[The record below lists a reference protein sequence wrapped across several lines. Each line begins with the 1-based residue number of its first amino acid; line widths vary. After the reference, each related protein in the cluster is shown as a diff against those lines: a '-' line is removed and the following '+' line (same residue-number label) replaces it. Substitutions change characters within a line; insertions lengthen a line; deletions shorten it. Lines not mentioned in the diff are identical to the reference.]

1 MATIIDSLQSILQTL
16 TLNPSSPLVMYATI
30 AFSVIAAWFGF
41 TKTIAAL
48 KLPMNAGFRPVL
60 SLVAFVAICLLSATL
75 TKAYGS
81 PRVSSAALSKFLPLI
96 VAAVLFFAAAI
107 PLACFLM
114 KSRYGQTL
122 SAFIVPLIAAT
133 IVVFLAKGIAGAVE
147 QGGKGF
153 SKTKDRTEGVDQVLA
168 P

>member
-1 MATIIDSLQSILQTL
+1 MANIIDSLQSILQTL

-48 KLPMNAGFRPVL
+48 KVPMNEGFRPVM

-96 VAAVLFFAAAI
+96 VAVIVLLAAAI
-107 PLACFLM
+107 PIACFLM

-122 SAFIVPLIAAT
+122 SAFIVPLIAVA
-133 IVVFLAKGIAGAVE
+133 IVVFLAKGITGAVKS
-147 QGGKGF
+147 GGKGF
-153 SKTKDRTEGVDQVLA
+153 SKTQDRTEGVDQLLTE
-168 P
+168 